1 VPPPNKIVPIT
12 QRLVGC
18 YKLWRNIFEHIPR
31 RSKFTIGS
39 KIDSVFLEIIELT
52 FIASYSS
59 HEQKIPHLETAIK
72 KMDLLKF
79 FLYVAWDTKD
89 IDNKKYIS
97 ISEELNELGRM
108 LGGWERKMESI
119 KKTPAQ
125 NMHPE
130 NN

>member
-1 VPPPNKIVPIT
+1 
-12 QRLVGC
+12 
-18 YKLWRNIFEHIPR
+18 
-31 RSKFTIGS
+31 
-39 KIDSVFLEIIELT
+39 
-52 FIASYSS
+52 
-59 HEQKIPHLETAIK
+59 
-72 KMDLLKF
+72 MDLLKF